1 MKIFPAI
8 DLYDGKAVRLLRGRY
23 EDMTVYSHQPESIV
37 RDFVNKGAQCLHLV
51 DLQGAR
57 DGGTPN
63 FETVKRILKEA
74 RLFVE
79 IGGGIRSME
88 TIETYL
94 SAGANRVILG
104 TVAALEPGFVET
116 AVQRFGSGIA
126 VGADIRDGYVA
137 VKGWTEKSAWT
148 LDAFLKR
155 MADAGV
161 STLIVTDIAR
171 DGAMSG
177 TNRELYRSLASQKFD
192 IVASGGVSTL
202 EDIRALKALGLH
214 GAILGKAYYT
224 GAIRLSEAIE
234 AAR

>member
-202 EDIRALKALGLH
+202 DDVRALREMGLY
-214 GAILGKAYYT
+214 GAIVGKAYYT
-224 GAIRLSEAIE
+224 GSMDLSRAIE
-234 AAR
+234 VAK

>member
-8 DLYDGKAVRLLRGRY
+8 DLCDGKAVRLLRGRY

-202 EDIRALKALGLH
+202 DDVRALREMGLY
-214 GAILGKAYYT
+214 GAIVGKAYYT
-224 GAIRLSEAIE
+224 GSMDLSRAIE
-234 AAR
+234 VAK

>member
-148 LDAFLKR
+148 LDTFLKR

-202 EDIRALKALGLH
+202 DDVRALREMGLY
-214 GAILGKAYYT
+214 GAIVGKAYYT
-224 GAIRLSEAIE
+224 GSMDLSRAIE
-234 AAR
+234 VAK

>member
-23 EDMTVYSHQPESIV
+23 DDMTVYSHQPESIV

-104 TVAALEPGFVET
+104 TVAALEPGFMET

-202 EDIRALKALGLH
+202 DDVRALREMGLY
-214 GAILGKAYYT
+214 GAIVGKAYYT
-224 GAIRLSEAIE
+224 GSMDLSRAIE
-234 AAR
+234 VAK

>member
-37 RDFVNKGAQCLHLV
+37 RDFVNKGVQCLHLV

-202 EDIRALKALGLH
+202 DDVRALREMGLY
-214 GAILGKAYYT
+214 GAIVGKAYYT
-224 GAIRLSEAIE
+224 GSMDLSRAIE
-234 AAR
+234 VAK

>member
-1 MKIFPAI
+1 MIILPAI
-8 DLYDGKAVRLLRGRY
+8 DLYNKKAVRLLKGDY
-23 EDMTVYSHQPESIV
+23 EQMTVYHDNPRAVAE
-37 RDFVNKGAQCLHLV
+37 DFAAAGAAWIHMV
-51 DLQGAR
+51 DLEGAR
-57 DGGTPN
+57 DGTTPN
-63 FETVKRILKEA
+63 RAVVADIAKHTGLH
-74 RLFVE
+74 VE

-161 STLIVTDIAR
+161 STLIVTDSAR

-202 EDIRALKALGLH
+202 DDVRALREMGLY
-214 GAILGKAYYT
+214 GAIVGKAYYT
-224 GAIRLSEAIE
+224 GSMDLSRAIE
-234 AAR
+234 VAK

>member
-1 MKIFPAI
+1 MARNKHPEI
-8 DLYDGKAVRLLRGRY
+8 
-23 EDMTVYSHQPESIV
+23 TVELIL
-37 RDFVNKGAQCLHLV
+37 NTAQ
-51 DLQGAR
+51 
-57 DGGTPN
+57 
-63 FETVKRILKEA
+63 

-202 EDIRALKALGLH
+202 DDVRALREMGLY
-214 GAILGKAYYT
+214 GAIVGKAYYT
-224 GAIRLSEAIE
+224 GSMDLSRAIE
-234 AAR
+234 VAK

>member
-23 EDMTVYSHQPESIV
+23 EDMTVYSHQPERIV

-202 EDIRALKALGLH
+202 DDVRALREMGLY
-214 GAILGKAYYT
+214 GAIVGKAYYT
-224 GAIRLSEAIE
+224 GSMDLSRAIE
-234 AAR
+234 VAK

>member
-23 EDMTVYSHQPESIV
+23 EDVTVYSHQPESIV

-202 EDIRALKALGLH
+202 DDVRALREMGLY
-214 GAILGKAYYT
+214 GAIVGKAYYT
-224 GAIRLSEAIE
+224 GSMDLSRAIE
-234 AAR
+234 VAK

>member
-137 VKGWTEKSAWT
+137 VKGWTEKFAWT

-202 EDIRALKALGLH
+202 DDVRALREMGLY
-214 GAILGKAYYT
+214 GAIVGKAYYT
-224 GAIRLSEAIE
+224 GSMDLSRAIE
-234 AAR
+234 VAK